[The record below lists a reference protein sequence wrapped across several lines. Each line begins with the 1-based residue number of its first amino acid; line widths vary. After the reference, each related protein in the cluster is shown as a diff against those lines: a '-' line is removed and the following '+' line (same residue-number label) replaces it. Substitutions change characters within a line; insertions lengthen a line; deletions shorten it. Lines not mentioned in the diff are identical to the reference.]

1 MESTY
6 HFEAVTAYD
15 KEAIRHYTTYHY
27 RHVDRRAPLSFLV
40 LGGLF
45 TGLSAWRLLAGELL
59 LPAVLGIFGL
69 GLLLAGIRML
79 SGRASIKVPD
89 LGDGRPPVNRQRFFE
104 DRLEYAGQQTQ
115 GYYTYDQITRVGE
128 DREYFYIYV
137 QSNQALV
144 VQKAGMTLGT
154 PEQLEQFLDRK
165 APGRRQ

>member
-1 MESTY
+1 MEY
-6 HFEAVTAYD
+6 YFEAITTYD

-27 RHVDRRAPLSFLV
+27 RHVDRRGPLAYLV

-45 TGLSAWRLLAGELL
+45 VCLAAWRFWMGERL
-59 LPAVLGIFGL
+59 LPTVLGTFGL